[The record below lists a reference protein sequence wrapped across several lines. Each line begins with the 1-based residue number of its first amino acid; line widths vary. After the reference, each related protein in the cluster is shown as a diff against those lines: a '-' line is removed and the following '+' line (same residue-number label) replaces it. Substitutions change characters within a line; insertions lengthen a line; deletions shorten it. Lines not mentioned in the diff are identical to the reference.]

1 MKSQSAGRVLVET
14 VARCL
19 GPLREEVAFLGGAV
33 TTLYL
38 SDPAAPE
45 VRATMDVDVI
55 VEVASRLEYYRL
67 AERLTELNFREVTD
81 EGAPV
86 CRWKVAGVLVDVM
99 PTGTDVLGFSNRW
112 YSEAFASAS
121 PFPLADDL
129 VIRLVTPP
137 HFLATKIEAF
147 RSRGRGDFLASHDM
161 EDIVAVLDGRKEI
174 VDEVADSGAALRAF
188 LGEAFTKLLSHRAFL
203 DAVSGHL
210 PPDEASQARA
220 AVVVERVG
228 EIAALSL

>member
-1 MKSQSAGRVLVET
+1 MKSTSAGRVLVET

-45 VRATMDVDVI
+45 VRATIDVDVI

-67 AERLTELNFREVTD
+67 AKRLTELSFREVTD

-99 PTGTDVLGFSNRW
+99 PTLLGLCDISIPSQVQGMDYSTTFVGKSKKQRDAAFLFNVHRGGGPETDWRGIRTKEWTYAYHFSGGWVMYDLKNDPYQLRNLVDNPKYTSKKNQLREQLETMRKALGESLTLKGKMP
-112 YSEAFASAS
+112 A
-121 PFPLADDL
+121 P
-129 VIRLVTPP
+129 IRLPV
-137 HFLATKIEAF
+137 
-147 RSRGRGDFLASHDM
+147 
-161 EDIVAVLDGRKEI
+161 
-174 VDEVADSGAALRAF
+174 
-188 LGEAFTKLLSHRAFL
+188 
-203 DAVSGHL
+203 
-210 PPDEASQARA
+210 
-220 AVVVERVG
+220 
-228 EIAALSL
+228 